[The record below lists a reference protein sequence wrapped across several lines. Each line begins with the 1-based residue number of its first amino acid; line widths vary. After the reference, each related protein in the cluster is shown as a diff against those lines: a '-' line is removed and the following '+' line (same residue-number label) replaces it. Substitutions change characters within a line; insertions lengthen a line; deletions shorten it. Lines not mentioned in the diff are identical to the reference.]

1 MRKKENNMNYDLKNL
16 VTQMYELGDKID
28 EGIFG
33 IDPNTS
39 ITLKDCVR
47 TELLSYLMYLSAAD
61 GTIAWQEARFM
72 RDYLDYN
79 LTIEEINQLIVKNQI
94 YSTQFEEKVPVSIQ
108 IFVKADNAI
117 YESGYELG
125 IFNNVSVSGLLFSVF
140 QELGKEFVVCDG
152 NVSDDEIHDL
162 TKYLNMLKNYINS
175 EVKGK

>member
-1 MRKKENNMNYDLKNL
+1 MKK
-16 VTQMYELGDKID
+16 
-28 EGIFG
+28 
-33 IDPNTS
+33 
-39 ITLKDCVR
+39 
-47 TELLSYLMYLSAAD
+47 
-61 GTIAWQEARFM
+61 
-72 RDYLDYN
+72 
-79 LTIEEINQLIVKNQI
+79 
-94 YSTQFEEKVPVSIQ
+94 KVPASIQ

-175 EVKGK
+175 EVKGKR